1 MEFGGLKRKI
11 MFRKLIIVMV
21 AVGVFGCSQ
30 QAEHGDE
37 GASSRPVGDVAARIR
52 SVWIE
57 PANPTSNTN
66 LTAEVLVRGESGTRI
81 NYQWLRNDVPIP
93 GAIRQMLPRD
103 QFSRGDFI
111 SVQVRVTPGGGDR
124 DLATS
129 DPVVIG
135 NTPPVVSWVG
145 IGPAPPSSSTSLVAV
160 AKGSDLDNDEV
171 SFSYQWTVNG
181 EPVVGQ
187 EGPSLASNYFKRG
200 DEVAAAAVPFD
211 GTDWGPPGSS
221 IKVTISNSPPIIKST
236 PPAELRE
243 GTTYR
248 YQVEAEDADG
258 DPLIFS
264 LQGKP
269 PEGMVIDAK
278 TGVVEWPVVIP
289 QEPVTYVYEVVVADP
304 EGAKSIQK
312 VTLKSAS

>member
-1 MEFGGLKRKI
+1 
-11 MFRKLIIVMV
+11 MFRKLIVVML
-21 AVGVFGCSQ
+21 AMGVFGCSQ
-30 QAEHGDE
+30 QEPRDE
-37 GASSRPVGDVAARIR
+37 GATSRSPGDVAARIR
-52 SVWIE
+52 SVSIE
-57 PANPTSNTN
+57 PANPTSNTS
-66 LTAEVLVRGESGTRI
+66 LTAEVLVRGETGSRI

-93 GAIRQMLPRD
+93 GAIRQILPKD
-103 QFSRGDFI
+103 QFSRGDFV
-111 SVQVRVTPGGGDR
+111 SVEVMVAQAGGDR
-124 DLATS
+124 DSVTS
-129 DPVVIG
+129 DAVIIG

-145 IGPAPPSSSTSLVAV
+145 IGPAPPSSSATLEAA
-160 AKGSDLDNDEV
+160 AKGSDLDNDQV
-171 SFSYQWTVNG
+171 SFSYEWTVNG

-200 DEVAAAAVPFD
+200 DEVGVVAVPFD

-269 PEGMVIDAK
+269 PKGMVIDAK
-278 TGVVEWPVVIP
+278 TGVVEWQVVIP
-289 QEPVTYVYEVVVADP
+289 EEPVTYVYEVVVADP

>member
-1 MEFGGLKRKI
+1 
-11 MFRKLIIVMV
+11 MFRKLIIFMLVM
-21 AVGVFGCSQ
+21 GIFGCSQ

-37 GASSRPVGDVAARIR
+37 GATSRSVGDGATRIR

-57 PANPTSNTN
+57 PANPTSTTS
-66 LTAEVLVRGESGTRI
+66 LTAEVLVRGATGSRM

-93 GAIRQMLPRD
+93 GAIRQILPRD
-103 QFSRGDFI
+103 QFSRGDFV
-111 SVQVRVTPGGGDR
+111 SVQVRVAQAGSDR
-124 DLATS
+124 DPVTS
-129 DPVVIG
+129 DAVLIG
-135 NTPPVVSWVG
+135 NTPPTVIWVG
-145 IGPAPPSSSTSLVAV
+145 IGPAPPSSSTSLEAV
-160 AKGSDLDNDEV
+160 AKGSDVDKDEV

-181 EPVVGQ
+181 EPVVGE

-200 DEVAAAAVPFD
+200 DEVAVTAVPFD
-211 GTDWGPPGSS
+211 GTDWGQLGSS

-243 GTTYR
+243 GATYR

-269 PEGMVIDAK
+269 PEGMVIDSK
-278 TGVVEWPVVIP
+278 TGVVEWQVIIP
-289 QEPVTYVYEVVVADP
+289 EEPVTYVYEVVVADP

>member
-1 MEFGGLKRKI
+1 
-11 MFRKLIIVMV
+11 MFRKLIIFLLAMGIV
-21 AVGVFGCSQ
+21 GCSQ
-30 QAEHGDE
+30 QAEHGE
-37 GASSRPVGDVAARIR
+37 EATSRSVGDGATRIR

-57 PANPTSNTN
+57 PADPTSTTS
-66 LTAEVLVRGESGTRI
+66 LTAEVLVRGATGSRI

-93 GAIRQMLPRD
+93 GAIRQTLPRD
-103 QFSRGDFI
+103 QFSRGDFV
-111 SVQVRVTPGGGDR
+111 SVQVRVAQAGGDR
-124 DLATS
+124 EPVTS
-129 DPVVIG
+129 DAVLIG
-135 NTPPVVSWVG
+135 NTPPAVSWVG
-145 IGPAPPSSSTSLVAV
+145 IGPAPPSSSTSLQAV
-160 AKGSDLDNDEV
+160 AKGSDLDNDEI
-171 SFSYQWTVNG
+171 SFTYQWTING
-181 EPVVGQ
+181 EPVVGE

-200 DEVAAAAVPFD
+200 DEVAVSAVPFD
-211 GTDWGPPGSS
+211 GTDYGQSGSS

-236 PPAELRE
+236 PPAELKE

-278 TGVVEWPVVIP
+278 TGVVEWQVVIP
-289 QEPVTYVYEVVVADP
+289 KEPVTYVYEVVVADP

>member
-1 MEFGGLKRKI
+1 VDESSTSQ
-11 MFRKLIIVMV
+11 
-21 AVGVFGCSQ
+21 AVG
-30 QAEHGDE
+30 D
-37 GASSRPVGDVAARIR
+37 GATKIR

-57 PANPTSNTN
+57 PANPASNDN
-66 LTAEVLVRGESGTRI
+66 LTAEVLVRGETGSRM

-93 GAIRQMLPRD
+93 GAIRQILLSE
-103 QFSRGDFI
+103 QFSKGDFV
-111 SVQVRVTPGGGDR
+111 SVQVRVAQPGSDR
-124 DLATS
+124 EPVTS
-129 DPVVIG
+129 DAVLIG
-135 NTPPVVSWVG
+135 NTPPAVSWVA
-145 IGPAPPSSSTSLVAV
+145 IGPAPPSSSSSLEAV
-160 AKGSDLDNDEV
+160 AQGSDRDNDEV

-187 EGPSLASNYFKRG
+187 EGPSLESSYFKRG
-200 DEVAAAAVPFD
+200 DVVAVTAVPFD
-211 GTDWGPPGSS
+211 GSEWGPPGSS

-258 DPLIFS
+258 DTLTFS
-264 LQGKP
+264 LEGEP
-269 PEGMVIDAK
+269 PKGMVIDPE
-278 TGVVEWPVVIP
+278 TGVVEWQVVIP
-289 QEPVTYVYEVVVADP
+289 EEPVTYVYEVVVKDS

>member
-1 MEFGGLKRKI
+1 
-11 MFRKLIIVMV
+11 MFRKVIIFFLVM
-21 AVGVFGCSQ
+21 GVFGCSQ
-30 QAEHGDE
+30 QKEYGDE
-37 GASSRPVGDVAARIR
+37 RSASQTVGDGTTSIR

-57 PANPTSNTN
+57 PANPASNNN
-66 LTAEVLVRGESGTRI
+66 LTAEVLVRGETGSRL
-81 NYQWLRNDVPIP
+81 NYQWLRNNVPIP

-103 QFSRGDFI
+103 QFSRGDFV
-111 SVQVRVTPGGGDR
+111 SVEVRVAQAGGDR
-124 DLATS
+124 NPVTS
-129 DPVVIG
+129 DAVLIG
-135 NTPPVVSWVG
+135 NTPPAVTWVA
-145 IGPAPPSSSTSLVAV
+145 IGPAPPSSTTSLEAV

-200 DEVAAAAVPFD
+200 DVVAVTAVPFD
-211 GTDWGPPGSS
+211 GTDWGPPGTSV
-221 IKVTISNSPPIIKST
+221 KVTISNSPPIIKST
-236 PPAELRE
+236 PPTELRE

-248 YQVEAEDADG
+248 YQVQAEDADG
-258 DPLIFS
+258 DTLVFS

-269 PEGMVIDAK
+269 PEGMVIDSK
-278 TGVVEWPVVIP
+278 TGVVEWQVVIP
-289 QEPVTYVYEVVVADP
+289 KEPVTYVYEVVVEDP